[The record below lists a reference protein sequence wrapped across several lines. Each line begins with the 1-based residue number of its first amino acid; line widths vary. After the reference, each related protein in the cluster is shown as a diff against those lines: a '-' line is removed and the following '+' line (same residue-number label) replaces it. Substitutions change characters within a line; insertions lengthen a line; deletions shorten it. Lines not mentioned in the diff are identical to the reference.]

1 MSPLE
6 RGLMDR
12 ILQLSGCRSVHCEP
26 FGTWVKAFAEG
37 GGVPVVGYGPT
48 APEALIDALEIA
60 TKRAVDAA
68 KSEHA
73 AKLEQINRIATVE
86 QDDPRDARIMEL
98 EREVAELQAK
108 IRTAAD
114 ALEVDNDY
122 R

>member
-1 MSPLE
+1 
-6 RGLMDR
+6 MDR